1 MSQEHY
7 VPGVF
12 SLTVQRLR
20 RDRTDVAGRRNP
32 QDKADARKGN
42 PTD

>member
-20 RDRTDVAGRRNP
+20 RDRTDVTGKREP
-32 QDKADARKGN
+32 QNRG
-42 PTD
+42 